1 MVAVSVRQ
9 QLAPTM
15 GVVTPQTIT
24 TSMEVVRAVLLPVLI
39 TAEGLLRTIMTNTEE
54 VLAALQLAPTMVVAT
69 LPIIMISTVAAQAV
83 PQPVLTMVE
92 ERPPTTMTSTEAVS
106 VRQQLA
112 PIMGV
117 VQPQL
122 IMMLTAIISAQV
134 TTGNQPE
141 MKLHSSRVASALC
154 NFWYLPK
161 IMFFKFSWY
170 SWM

>member
-9 QLAPTM
+9 QHAPIM
-15 GVVTPQTIT
+15 GVVTPQTTT
-24 TSMEVVRAVLLPVLI
+24 TSMEVVRAVLERILT
-39 TAEGLLRTIMTNTEE
+39 TAEGLRRTIMTSTEAVQE
-54 VLAALQLAPTMVVAT
+54 VLELAPTMAVAT

-83 PQPVLTMVE
+83 PRPVLTMVE
-92 ERPPTTMTSTEAVS
+92 ERLPTTMTSTETVS

-154 NFWYLPK
+154 NFWY
-161 IMFFKFSWY
+161 
-170 SWM
+170 